1 MSLLNISLYFFFKFC
16 HNNWNAF
23 VSGSRSRE
31 RNRDRDRERDHDRD
45 RERDRDRDKDRGD
58 RRKSSNNKTSSSPT
72 KKTDKKQRDEEREFE
87 ALREKYKL
95 KEFPDSW
102 KRLKKVEKLDLKSPD
117 FVKLKR
123 AFQKPTRYVWIISG
137 TRNPDFGFMEV
148 SRRDDD
154 GVKAFL
160 HFCQI
165 FGIFED

>member
-1 MSLLNISLYFFFKFC
+1 MCLQSIAQWSFQNPKSKFRIPEFVPAKYKLIIFFKFC

-31 RNRDRDRERDHDRD
+31 RNRDRDRRS
-45 RERDRDRDKDRGD
+45 DRDKDRGD
-58 RRKSSNNKTSSSPT
+58 RRKSSNNKSSSSPI

-123 AFQKPTRYVWIISG
+123 AFQKPTRYVILNI
-137 TRNPDFGFMEV
+137 
-148 SRRDDD
+148 
-154 GVKAFL
+154 
-160 HFCQI
+160 
-165 FGIFED
+165 

>member
-1 MSLLNISLYFFFKFC
+1 MSPNIRTLLYVV
-16 HNNWNAF
+16 F

-102 KRLKKVEKLDLKSPD
+102 KRLKKVEKLDLKNPD

-123 AFQKPTRYVWIISG
+123 AFQKPTRYVWISGIRISG
-137 TRNPDFGFMEV
+137 LW
-148 SRRDDD
+148 
-154 GVKAFL
+154 K
-160 HFCQI
+160 CQ
-165 FGIFED
+165 